1 MLEQPVLAFTATA
14 AAVVL
19 MPGAD
24 TILVL
29 GVSLRDGSRA
39 GIVTASGVVCGPILW
54 GALAGLGV
62 ALLLGRLPLV
72 SDTIAAAGGL
82 YLCYLASRAFASA
95 RVAWRQEKDDQIER
109 ISLAASRGPT
119 ITHFFT
125 GLTTNVLNPKIGVF
139 YLSVMPGLFIA
150 QEITVWQGALL
161 GLIHATIGIAF
172 LAGVSVLSGFVGRRL
187 SDPRASA
194 VIEAVCGLWL
204 FGFGAYVIAQAVRHS
219 GIV

>member
-1 MLEQPVLAFTATA
+1 MLEQSLLAFTAIA

-72 SDTIAAAGGL
+72 SNTIAAAGGL
-82 YLCYLASRAFASA
+82 YLCYLASRAFSSGLA
-95 RVAWRQEKDDQIER
+95 AWRSGMDGQIGGM
-109 ISLAASRGPT
+109 SLAASRRPT
-119 ITHFFT
+119 FAHFFT
-125 GLTTNVLNPKIGVF
+125 GLATNVLNPKIGVF
-139 YLSVMPGLFIA
+139 YLSVMPGLFIG

-161 GLIHATIGIAF
+161 GLIHATLGIAF

-187 SDPRASA
+187 SDPRTSA
-194 VIEAVCGLWL
+194 VIELVCGLCL
-204 FGFGAYVIAQAVRHS
+204 FCFGAYVMALTFRHT